1 MTVMTAKPLLPPPLI
16 HVLRGRSFSRLFRM
30 TGSPGNRGFGRVL
43 RQRIRLVVARERFL
57 VEKAISVAYLGS
69 YLTDHVVFAE
79 KEAARLIENR
89 DLTSSEEGELWD
101 RNYPVVVARLLGELP
116 DGPLIKEELT
126 LLNNYTTLP
135 QRLYRFRARHWR
147 LLQMVLQ
154 NALAD
159 SDGNLTEIP
168 LVNRIHSIIAGARA
182 PASRALGICLAASL
196 LADMECWSSHLAW
209 PEAYE
214 KVMVELYPL
223 LNKHPETLEAI
234 VRLD

>member
-1 MTVMTAKPLLPPPLI
+1 MAVMSAQPLLPPPLI

-79 KEAARLIENR
+79 KEAARLIEGR
-89 DLTSSEEGELWD
+89 ELTEAEAQQSWE
-101 RNYPVVVARLLGELP
+101 RNYPMVIARLLGELP
-116 DGPLIKEELT
+116 DGEEIREELARVD
-126 LLNNYTTLP
+126 NYTNLP
-135 QRLYRFRARHWR
+135 RCLYTFRTRHWQ
-147 LLQMVLQ
+147 LLQAVLQ

-159 SDGNLTEIP
+159 SDGNVTEIP
-168 LVNRIHSIIAGARA
+168 LVNRIHTILGGARA
-182 PASRALGICLAASL
+182 PAKKARGICLAASL
-196 LADMECWSSHLAW
+196 LADMECWSSHVEW
-209 PEAYE
+209 SDAYQ
-214 KVMVELYPL
+214 KVMIELYPL
-223 LNKHPETLEAI
+223 LNKHPEVLEAV

>member
-1 MTVMTAKPLLPPPLI
+1 MA
-16 HVLRGRSFSRLFRM
+16 
-30 TGSPGNRGFGRVL
+30 GSPGNRGFGRVL

-57 VEKAISVAYLGS
+57 IEKAISVAYLGS

-79 KEAARLIENR
+79 KEAARLMEGR
-89 DLTSSEEGELWD
+89 ELSESEERALWD
-101 RNYPVVVARLLGELP
+101 RSYPMVVARLLGELP
-116 DGPLIKEELT
+116 DGELIKQELSRLDRYT
-126 LLNNYTTLP
+126 ILPPCLND
-135 QRLYRFRARHWR
+135 FRARHWH
-147 LLQMVLQ
+147 LLQAVLQ

-168 LVNRIHSIIAGARA
+168 LVNRIHTIV
-182 PASRALGICLAASL
+182 ASERVPGRKALGICLAASL

-209 PEAYE
+209 PEAYQ

-223 LNKHPETLEAI
+223 LNKHPEVLEAI